1 MLLAP
6 SAAGASPYSDDT
18 SEIATQVAALNPG
31 TTPQEVTE
39 AAERW
44 AEENGS
50 STEEVL
56 QEFLARSNEEHQ
68 ANQHT
73 LEQFEPTA
81 HTDKLYPQSTT
92 GITPTS
98 DIWQEGV
105 PLQNAAYKGD
115 VFYTSSRI
123 QPYGHVGIYGDLTW
137 TVEARGKGEHSNWYW
152 VEGTTVLPGAK
163 QVWYRTTQAKQDA
176 AANYAYN
183 QLRGYPYNWY
193 FLQIRNTASR
203 L

>member
-1 MLLAP
+1 M
-6 SAAGASPYSDDT
+6 
-18 SEIATQVAALNPG
+18 
-31 TTPQEVTE
+31 TE

-56 QEFLARSNEEHQ
+56 QELLARSNEEHQ
-68 ANQHT
+68 GNQHA

-137 TVEARGKGEHSNWYW
+137 TVEARGKGEHSKL
-152 VEGTTVLPGAK
+152 VLGRRNHSPPWSQTGL
-163 QVWYRTTQAKQDA
+163 VPHHPSQARH
-176 AANYAYN
+176 YAYN